1 MKLFK
6 NITKKKNYLVDESLI
21 LDYYGS
27 VFKLY

>member
-1 MKLFK
+1 MKLLK
-6 NITKKKNYLVDESLI
+6 IITKKNYLVDESLI

>member
-1 MKLFK
+1 MKLLK
-6 NITKKKNYLVDESLI
+6 TITKKNYLVDESLI

>member
-1 MKLFK
+1 MKLLK
-6 NITKKKNYLVDESLI
+6 NITKKNYLVDESLI